1 MLTIEIPDFAT
12 LRLEHL
18 VLDYNGTLAEDGA
31 ILEGVRERLER
42 LSAALRIHV
51 VTGDTFG
58 SARASLE
65 GLPCELAILASTGQ
79 SQAKLDYVRRLSA
92 ASVACIGNGRND
104 RLMMQACALGIAV
117 IQARGRERAD
127 AGRGR
132 RRRPERSVMPS
143 TCCSSRAGW
152 WRPCGADGGDSPA
165 RRSSG
170 LALDDR
176 ELGGNAGVEHAK
188 LRGPH
193 DLQSASQPRRRSR

>member
-58 SARASLE
+58 SARASLQ
-65 GLPCELAILASTGQ
+65 GLPCELAILAATGQ

-92 ASVACIGNGRND
+92 GSVACIGNGRND

-117 IQARGRERAD
+117 IQAEGASAQTLAAAD
-127 AGRGR
+127 A
-132 RRRPERSVMPS
+132 VAPS
-143 TCCSSRAGW
+143 IR
-152 WRPCGADGGDSPA
+152 D
-165 RRSSG
+165 
-170 LALDDR
+170 ALD
-176 ELGGNAGVEHAK
+176 LLLA
-188 LRGPH
+188 
-193 DLQSASQPRRRSR
+193 PRRLAATLRS